1 MTGLIA
7 FAGLKESLLDCAVLA
22 HPDFSRPL
30 ILSTDAS
37 LDGLGAVLSQ
47 VTAGESKARSIA
59 FASKTL
65 SSSQKNYQAHQL
77 QFLALKWS
85 VCDKFSHW
93 LKGNSFTVWTDNNQL
108 TYIMTKP
115 KLDACEQRW
124 VAKLAP
130 YTFSLKHI
138 AGTKNIV
145 ADALSR
151 DPFAKTAGRRLV
163 SESYNVCLPNLMGL
177 EKMEFRMSFV

>member
-1 MTGLIA
+1 MTGLQSVTLPLPV
-7 FAGLKESLLDCAVLA
+7 LKKSLLDCAVLA

-93 LKGNSFTVWTDNNQL
+93 LKGNSFTVWTDNNPII
-108 TYIMTKP
+108 YIMTKP

-124 VAKLAP
+124 VA
-130 YTFSLKHI
+130 KHI

>member
-1 MTGLIA
+1 MG
-7 FAGLKESLLDCAVLA
+7 F
-22 HPDFSRPL
+22 
-30 ILSTDAS
+30 
-37 LDGLGAVLSQ
+37 GAVLSQ
-47 VTAGESKARSIA
+47 VPAGESKARPIA

-93 LKGNSFTVWTDNNQL
+93 LKGNSFTVWTDNNPII
-108 TYIMTKP
+108 YIMTKP

-124 VAKLAP
+124 VA
-130 YTFSLKHI
+130 KHI